1 VRPATFEIPPERLT
15 PEQAATELAFLA
27 AEIARHDRLY
37 YREDAPE
44 VSDAEYDRLRRR
56 NQAIEARF
64 PERVRADSPSHR
76 IGAPPVADFGKVTHR
91 VPMLSLDNAMNGA
104 EVIEFLRRVR
114 RFLNLPESDP
124 IAAVAEPKIDGLSSS
139 LRYEEGL
146 LVRGA
151 TRGDGTVGEDV
162 TPNLRTIRDIP
173 QRLATADAPPLLEVR
188 GEVYME
194 RADFQVLNA
203 EREAAGEPLFANP
216 RNSAAGSL
224 RQLDSTIT
232 ARRRLRFF
240 AWGWGEAEPA
250 IEGTYSG
257 FLEGLKAYGFRVNP
271 LVEQIQDEA
280 ALLDYH
286 ARLAERR
293 FKLPYDI
300 DGVVIKVD
308 RIDYQRR
315 LGVAGR
321 APRWAIAHKF
331 AAEQAETVVRKIGVQ
346 VGRTGALTPVAEL
359 EPVTVG
365 GVVVARATLHNQDYI
380 EAKDIRVGD
389 TVVVQRAGD
398 VIPQVVEV
406 RLDRRPEGTEPYR
419 FPDHC
424 PVCGSLAVR
433 PPGEAV
439 RRCTGGLICAAQ
451 ITERLRHFVGR
462 DAFDVEGLGRKQVPQ
477 LLEAGLIRRPG
488 DLFRLAETSALLA
501 RLAELPG
508 WGEKKVDNLRRA
520 IAARRKIP
528 LERFINALGI
538 RFVGEANARLL
549 ARHYG
554 SLRVWREAMQA
565 AAAGDQAAL
574 AELDNI
580 DGIGPAVAEAIAEF
594 FREGHNLEALD
605 DLCAQIEVGPT
616 AAATTGTSP
625 LAGKTLVF
633 TGTLQTMSRA
643 EAKATAEALG
653 AKVAGSVSGKT
664 DFVVVGADAGSKARK
679 AAELGVATLS
689 EAQWREVAGYA

>member
-1 VRPATFEIPPERLT
+1 MTSTAWSSR
-15 PEQAATELAFLA
+15 
-27 AEIARHDRLY
+27 
-37 YREDAPE
+37 
-44 VSDAEYDRLRRR
+44 S
-56 NQAIEARF
+56 
-64 PERVRADSPSHR
+64 
-76 IGAPPVADFGKVTHR
+76 IGST
-91 VPMLSLDNAMNGA
+91 
-104 EVIEFLRRVR
+104 
-114 RFLNLPESDP
+114 
-124 IAAVAEPKIDGLSSS
+124 
-139 LRYEEGL
+139 
-146 LVRGA
+146 
-151 TRGDGTVGEDV
+151 T
-162 TPNLRTIRDIP
+162 
-173 QRLATADAPPLLEVR
+173 
-188 GEVYME
+188 
-194 RADFQVLNA
+194 
-203 EREAAGEPLFANP
+203 
-216 RNSAAGSL
+216 SAASV
-224 RQLDSTIT
+224 
-232 ARRRLRFF
+232 
-240 AWGWGEAEPA
+240 WP
-250 IEGTYSG
+250 
-257 FLEGLKAYGFRVNP
+257 
-271 LVEQIQDEA
+271 
-280 ALLDYH
+280 
-286 ARLAERR
+286 
-293 FKLPYDI
+293 
-300 DGVVIKVD
+300 
-308 RIDYQRR
+308 
-315 LGVAGR
+315 AGR
-321 APRWAIAHKF
+321 RAGRSRYKF

-406 RLDRRPEGTEPYR
+406 RLERRPEGTEPYR

-462 DAFDVEGLGRKQVPQ
+462 DAFDIEGLGRKQVPQ

-488 DLFRLAETSALLA
+488 DLFRLAEDSALLE

-520 IAARRKIP
+520 IGARRKIP

-554 SLRVWREAMQA
+554 TFQAWREAMESA
-565 AAAGDQAAL
+565 AKGDQAAL

-594 FREGHNLEALD
+594 FRERHNLEALD
-605 DLCAQIEVGPT
+605 DLCALIEVEPMAT
-616 AAATTGTSP
+616 VTTGSSP

-633 TGTLQTMSRA
+633 TGTLETMSRA

-653 AKVAGSVSGKT
+653 AKVAGSVSSKT

-679 AAELGVATLS
+679 AAELGVATLN
-689 EAQWREVAGYA
+689 EAQWREFAGRA